1 MGDFGIA
8 PKTLSTK
15 DEFTSKRK
23 RTAIEEK
30 QFQFQQDKLTFSLG
44 SDLVESL
51 VVPVRY
57 VMHN

>member
-8 PKTLSTK
+8 PKKLSTK
-15 DEFTSKRK
+15 EEFTSKRK

-30 QFQFQQDKLTFSLG
+30 QLRFQEDQLTLSLG

-51 VVPVRY
+51 VVPVR
-57 VMHN
+57 